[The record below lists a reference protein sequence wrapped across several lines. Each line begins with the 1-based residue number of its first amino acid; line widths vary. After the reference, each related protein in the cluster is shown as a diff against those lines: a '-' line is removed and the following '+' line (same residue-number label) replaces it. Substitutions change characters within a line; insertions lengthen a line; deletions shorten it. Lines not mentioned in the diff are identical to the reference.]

1 METDCNLN
9 CDSILKKAK
18 WLIIAAC
25 VWEICV
31 LLSNELGI
39 ISWILYDVFNHTGS
53 AFIIYPILT
62 ANSIPYLLSTFLFLI
77 AYLYLRKHPN
87 LVFKRTANILL
98 FALITINTFNYPI
111 CYLLYI
117 LGNIIIPQ
125 IVYFIIGVLF
135 TFFQIMAYANLLN
148 SQVIR
153 KTYISPI
160 YILCL
165 GAIIPRFISHIPYT
179 IFNTIIPDS
188 SKLWDFKVYF
198 FQTNNIASL
207 ILGLAGYI
215 LIIFGWK
222 QLLSTPSQIP
232 TTTSGT
238 PISLKPT
245 KIEYGYLVSCGV
257 LIALLFIYFNSVSL
271 DIFTK

>member
-18 WLIIAAC
+18 WLIIAAW
-25 VWEICV
+25 VWNICE
-31 LLSNELGI
+31 LLIYSLGI
-39 ISWILYDVFNHTGS
+39 PWILIHVLNDTENKHLYLAYITGVFNLIS
-53 AFIIYPILT
+53 D
-62 ANSIPYLLSTFLFLI
+62 LLNLI
-77 AYLYLRKHPN
+77 AYLYLRKHLN
-87 LVFKRTANILL
+87 KVLKWTANILL
-98 FALITINTFNYPI
+98 FTVLAQIIFGNPI
-111 CYLLYI
+111 SYLL
-117 LGNIIIPQ
+117 G
-125 IVYFIIGVLF
+125 
-135 TFFQIMAYANLLN
+135 TFFEIQILSTNLVLGIIWTYLYIMAYGNLLKD
-148 SQVIR
+148 QVIR
-153 KTYISPI
+153 KAYISPI
-160 YILCL
+160 YLLCL
-165 GAIIPRFISHIPYT
+165 GAIIIRSINISYDISN
-179 IFNTIIPDS
+179 IVIPDS
-188 SKLWDFKVYF
+188 SKLWDFKTYF
-198 FQTNNIASL
+198 LQANNITGL
-207 ILGLAGYI
+207 LLGLIGYT

>member
-18 WLIIAAC
+18 WLIIAAY
-25 VWEICV
+25 VWRICM
-31 LLSNELGI
+31 SSIFSLGI
-39 ISWILYDVFNHTGS
+39 HSWILSNILNDNKDHILYLGRITMTFN
-53 AFIIYPILT
+53 ILFF
-62 ANSIPYLLSTFLFLI
+62 LLILP
-77 AYLYLRKHPN
+77 AYLYLRKYPN
-87 LVFKRTANILL
+87 FVLKRSAKILL
-98 FALITINTFNYPI
+98 FTLIAEYTFIYW
-111 CYLLYI
+111 
-117 LGNIIIPQ
+117 GNSFRYRFDIQPDIFGLIQIIIFA
-125 IVYFIIGVLF
+125 YFHLMAYGVLLKDKA
-135 TFFQIMAYANLLN
+135 IKKIYAF
-148 SQVIR
+148 
-153 KTYISPI
+153 PI
-160 YILCL
+160 YLLCL
-165 GAIIPRFISHIPYT
+165 GVIISKFSSITFFTFYATTSNIP
-179 IFNTIIPDS
+179 
-188 SKLWDFKVYF
+188 LWNSNFPFSQV
-198 FQTNNIASL
+198 NSIAGL

-232 TTTSGT
+232 ITTSGT